1 MSKFIWLPEHC
12 EQLRSLRI
20 AAGIDI
26 STLASNH
33 SLSKMQIK
41 QLEEG
46 GESAFYTPEIKFT
59 VGRKLIRSFG
69 VEVVHIEHKEEAI
82 ESDLFAVVAELPAP
96 LAEGVAHTK
105 LTKILE
111 SFNFRGSI
119 NHFYLIC
126 FGVTLIAL
134 FFFLGQRPDS
144 MKEALEGPKKIPIQ
158 TEEKVDSGTD
168 VESARGLLSTEKMNN
183 INESTECDWGTH
195 SVEKNAPK
203 PIKPG
208 NYVHLV
214 ASDSV
219 SVCVMDHANE
229 IKTLIFKP
237 MEAKTVHGHPPFKIF
252 SHEFS
257 KIKLYYQG
265 NLIRIPEPFPEQI
278 ILNEKS

>member
-69 VEVVHIEHKEEAI
+69 VEVVHIEPKEEAI

-119 NHFYLIC
+119 NYFYLIC

-134 FFFLGQRPDS
+134 FFFLGQRPDL
-144 MKEALEGPKKIPIQ
+144 MKEDLGKQINAPH
-158 TEEKVDSGTD
+158 TEQKAVFLPSVASDK
-168 VESARGLLSTEKMNN
+168 GLSSTVKMNN
-183 INESTECDWGTH
+183 INESIECDWGTH

-208 NYVHLV
+208 NYVYLV
-214 ASDSV
+214 ASESA
-219 SVCVMDHANE
+219 SVCVMDHSNA
-229 IKTLIFKP
+229 IKVLSFKP
-237 MEAKTVHGHPPFKIF
+237 MEAKTVHGLPPFKIF
-252 SHEFS
+252 SHEFP
-257 KIKLYYQG
+257 KLKLYYQG
-265 NLIRIPEPFPEQI
+265 NLIRISEPFPEQI
-278 ILNEKS
+278 ILSEKS

>member
-46 GESAFYTPEIKFT
+46 GESAFYTPEIKFK

-69 VEVVHIEHKEEAI
+69 VEVVHIEPKEEAI

-119 NHFYLIC
+119 NYFYLIC

-144 MKEALEGPKKIPIQ
+144 MKEDLGKQINAPH
-158 TEEKVDSGTD
+158 TEQKAVFLPSVASDK
-168 VESARGLLSTEKMNN
+168 GLSSTVKMNN
-183 INESTECDWGTH
+183 INESIECDWGTH

-208 NYVHLV
+208 NYVYLV
-214 ASDSV
+214 ASESA
-219 SVCVMDHANE
+219 SVCVMDHSNA
-229 IKTLIFKP
+229 IKVLSFKP
-237 MEAKTVHGHPPFKIF
+237 MEAKTVHGQPPFKIF

-257 KIKLYYQG
+257 KLKLYYQG
-265 NLIRIPEPFPEQI
+265 NLIRITEPFPEQI
-278 ILNEKS
+278 FLNEKS

>member
-69 VEVVHIEHKEEAI
+69 VEVVHIEPKEEAI

-119 NHFYLIC
+119 NYFYLIC

-144 MKEALEGPKKIPIQ
+144 MKEDLGKQINAPH
-158 TEEKVDSGTD
+158 TEQKAVFLPSVASDI
-168 VESARGLLSTEKMNN
+168 GLSSTVKMNN
-183 INESTECDWGTH
+183 INESIECDWGTH

-208 NYVHLV
+208 NYVYLV
-214 ASDSV
+214 ASESA
-219 SVCVMDHANE
+219 SVCVMDHSNA
-229 IKTLIFKP
+229 IKVLSFKP
-237 MEAKTVHGHPPFKIF
+237 MEAKTVHGQPPFKIF

-257 KIKLYYQG
+257 KLKLYYQG
-265 NLIRIPEPFPEQI
+265 NLIRITEPFPEQI
-278 ILNEKS
+278 FLNEKS

>member
-69 VEVVHIEHKEEAI
+69 VEVVHIEPKEEAI

-119 NHFYLIC
+119 NYFYLIC

-144 MKEALEGPKKIPIQ
+144 MKEDLGKQINAPH
-158 TEEKVDSGTD
+158 TEQKAVFLPSVASDK
-168 VESARGLLSTEKMNN
+168 GLSSTVKMNN
-183 INESTECDWGTH
+183 INESIECDWGIH

-208 NYVHLV
+208 NYVYLV
-214 ASDSV
+214 ASESA
-219 SVCVMDHANE
+219 SVCVMDHSNA
-229 IKTLIFKP
+229 IKVLSFKP
-237 MEAKTVHGHPPFKIF
+237 MEAKTVHGLPPFKIF
-252 SHEFS
+252 SHEFP
-257 KIKLYYQG
+257 KLKLYYQG
-265 NLIRIPEPFPEQI
+265 NLIRISEPFPEQI
-278 ILNEKS
+278 ILSEKS

>member
-69 VEVVHIEHKEEAI
+69 VEVVHIEPKEEAI

-96 LAEGVAHTK
+96 LVEGVAHTK

-119 NHFYLIC
+119 NYFYLIC

-144 MKEALEGPKKIPIQ
+144 MKEDLGKQINAPH
-158 TEEKVDSGTD
+158 TEQKAVFLPSVASDK
-168 VESARGLLSTEKMNN
+168 GLSSTVKMNN
-183 INESTECDWGTH
+183 INESIECDWGTH

-208 NYVHLV
+208 NYVYLV
-214 ASDSV
+214 ASESA
-219 SVCVMDHANE
+219 SVCVMDHSNA
-229 IKTLIFKP
+229 IKVLSFKP
-237 MEAKTVHGHPPFKIF
+237 MEAKTVHGLPPFKIF
-252 SHEFS
+252 SHEFP
-257 KIKLYYQG
+257 KLKLYYQG
-265 NLIRIPEPFPEQI
+265 NLIRISEPFPEQI
-278 ILNEKS
+278 ILSEKS

>member
-69 VEVVHIEHKEEAI
+69 VEVVHIAHKEEAI
-82 ESDLFAVVAELPAP
+82 ESGLFAVVAELPAP
-96 LAEGVAHTK
+96 LTEGVVYTK
-105 LTKILE
+105 LMKILE
-111 SFNFRGSI
+111 PFNFRVST
-119 NHFYLIC
+119 NHLYMIC

-134 FFFLGQRPDS
+134 FFFQSQRPDS
-144 MKEALEGPKKIPIQ
+144 MKEDIGKQKNAPH
-158 TEEKVDSGTD
+158 TEQKAVFLPS
-168 VESARGLLSTEKMNN
+168 VESDKGLSLTVKMNK
-183 INESTECDWGTH
+183 ISLSTECDWDTR
-195 SVEKNAPK
+195 SIEKIATK
-203 PIKPG
+203 PMKPG

-229 IKTLIFKP
+229 IKTLSFKP
-237 MEAKTVHGHPPFKIF
+237 MEAKTVHGQPPFKIF

>member
-69 VEVVHIEHKEEAI
+69 VEVVHIAHKEEAI
-82 ESDLFAVVAELPAP
+82 ESGLFAVVAELPAP

-119 NHFYLIC
+119 NYFYLIC

-144 MKEALEGPKKIPIQ
+144 MKEDLGKQINAPH
-158 TEEKVDSGTD
+158 TEQKAVFLPSVASDK
-168 VESARGLLSTEKMNN
+168 GLSSTVKMNN
-183 INESTECDWGTH
+183 INESIECDWGTH

-208 NYVHLV
+208 NYVYLV
-214 ASDSV
+214 ASESA
-219 SVCVMDHANE
+219 SVCVMDHSNA
-229 IKTLIFKP
+229 IKVLSFKP
-237 MEAKTVHGHPPFKIF
+237 MEAKTVHGQPPFKIF

-257 KIKLYYQG
+257 KLKLYYQG
-265 NLIRIPEPFPEQI
+265 NLIRITEPFPEQI
-278 ILNEKS
+278 FLNEKS

>member
-69 VEVVHIEHKEEAI
+69 VEVVHIEPKEEAI

-119 NHFYLIC
+119 NYFYLIC

-144 MKEALEGPKKIPIQ
+144 MKEDLGKQI
-158 TEEKVDSGTD
+158 
-168 VESARGLLSTEKMNN
+168 
-183 INESTECDWGTH
+183 
-195 SVEKNAPK
+195 NAP
-203 PIKPG
+203 
-208 NYVHLV
+208 HT
-214 ASDSV
+214 
-219 SVCVMDHANE
+219 E
-229 IKTLIFKP
+229 
-237 MEAKTVHGHPPFKIF
+237 
-252 SHEFS
+252 
-257 KIKLYYQG
+257 
-265 NLIRIPEPFPEQI
+265 
-278 ILNEKS
+278 

>member
-69 VEVVHIEHKEEAI
+69 VEVVNIEHKEEAI

-119 NHFYLIC
+119 NYFYLIC

-144 MKEALEGPKKIPIQ
+144 MKEDLGKQINAPH
-158 TEEKVDSGTD
+158 TEQKAVFLPSVASDK
-168 VESARGLLSTEKMNN
+168 GLSSTVKMNN
-183 INESTECDWGTH
+183 INPRFSNRDLSMIGIHQIPPSLALPFLMDTNR
-195 SVEKNAPK
+195 NA
-203 PIKPG
+203 
-208 NYVHLV
+208 
-214 ASDSV
+214 
-219 SVCVMDHANE
+219 
-229 IKTLIFKP
+229 
-237 MEAKTVHGHPPFKIF
+237 
-252 SHEFS
+252 
-257 KIKLYYQG
+257 Q
-265 NLIRIPEPFPEQI
+265 
-278 ILNEKS
+278 

>member
-33 SLSKMQIK
+33 SISKMQIK

-69 VEVVHIEHKEEAI
+69 VEVVHIEPKEEAI

-119 NHFYLIC
+119 NYFYLIC

-144 MKEALEGPKKIPIQ
+144 MKEDLGKQINAPH
-158 TEEKVDSGTD
+158 TEQKAVFLPSVASDK
-168 VESARGLLSTEKMNN
+168 GLSSTVKMNN
-183 INESTECDWGTH
+183 INESIECDWGTH

-208 NYVHLV
+208 NYVYLV
-214 ASDSV
+214 ASESA
-219 SVCVMDHANE
+219 SVCVMDHSNA
-229 IKTLIFKP
+229 IKVLSFKP
-237 MEAKTVHGHPPFKIF
+237 MEAKTVHGLPPFKIF
-252 SHEFS
+252 SHEFP
-257 KIKLYYQG
+257 KLKLYYQG
-265 NLIRIPEPFPEQI
+265 NLIRISEPFPEQI
-278 ILNEKS
+278 ILSEKS

>member
-69 VEVVHIEHKEEAI
+69 VEVVHIEPKEEAI
-82 ESDLFAVVAELPAP
+82 ESDLFAVVAESPAP

-119 NHFYLIC
+119 NYFYLIC

-144 MKEALEGPKKIPIQ
+144 MKEDLGKQINAPH
-158 TEEKVDSGTD
+158 TEQKAVFLPSVASDK
-168 VESARGLLSTEKMNN
+168 GLSSTVKMNN
-183 INESTECDWGTH
+183 INESIECDWGTH

-208 NYVHLV
+208 NYVYLV
-214 ASDSV
+214 ASESA

-229 IKTLIFKP
+229 VKTLSFKP
-237 MEAKTVHGHPPFKIF
+237 MEAKTIHGQPPFKIF
-252 SHEFS
+252 SHEFP
-257 KIKLYYQG
+257 KLKLYYQG
-265 NLIRIPEPFPEQI
+265 NLIRISEPFPEQI
-278 ILNEKS
+278 ILSEKS

>member
-1 MSKFIWLPEHC
+1 MNKFIWLPEHC
-12 EQLRSLRI
+12 EHLRSLRI

-26 STLASNH
+26 STLARNH

-59 VGRKLIRSFG
+59 IGRKLIRSFG
-69 VEVVHIEHKEEAI
+69 VEVVHLEHKEETLEAGL
-82 ESDLFAVVAELPAP
+82 DTLVAELPAP
-96 LAEGVAHTK
+96 LTHGVAQSK
-105 LTKILE
+105 LIKILE
-111 SFNFRGSI
+111 FFNFRVST
-119 NHFYLIC
+119 NYFFLIC
-126 FGVTLIAL
+126 FVLTLIAL
-134 FFFLGQRPDS
+134 FFFLSQWTDS
-144 MKEALEGPKKIPIQ
+144 MKKDLVKEKNALHTEQIP
-158 TEEKVDSGTD
+158 VFPLS
-168 VESARGLLSTEKMNN
+168 VESDKGLSSTVKMNN
-183 INESTECDWGTH
+183 ISLSTECDWDTR
-195 SVEKNAPK
+195 SIQKIAPN

-229 IKTLIFKP
+229 VKTLSFKT

-252 SHEFS
+252 SHDFA
-257 KIKLYYQG
+257 KLKLYYQG
-265 NLIRIPEPFPEQI
+265 NLIRITEPFPEQI

>member
-69 VEVVHIEHKEEAI
+69 VEVVHIEPKEEAI

-119 NHFYLIC
+119 NNFYLIC

-144 MKEALEGPKKIPIQ
+144 MKEDLGKQINAPH
-158 TEEKVDSGTD
+158 TEQKAVFLPSVASDK
-168 VESARGLLSTEKMNN
+168 GLSSTVKMNN
-183 INESTECDWGTH
+183 INESIECDWGTH

-208 NYVHLV
+208 NYVYLV
-214 ASDSV
+214 ASESA
-219 SVCVMDHANE
+219 SVCVMDHSNA
-229 IKTLIFKP
+229 IKVLSFKP
-237 MEAKTVHGHPPFKIF
+237 MEAKTVHGLPPFKIF
-252 SHEFS
+252 SHEFP
-257 KIKLYYQG
+257 KLKLYYQG

>member
-69 VEVVHIEHKEEAI
+69 VEVVHIEPKEEAI

-119 NHFYLIC
+119 NYFYLIC

-144 MKEALEGPKKIPIQ
+144 MKEDLGKQINAPH
-158 TEEKVDSGTD
+158 TEQKAVFLPSVASDK
-168 VESARGLLSTEKMNN
+168 GLSSTVKMNN
-183 INESTECDWGTH
+183 INESIECDWGTH

-229 IKTLIFKP
+229 VKTLSFKP
-237 MEAKTVHGHPPFKIF
+237 MEAKTIHGQPPFKIF

-257 KIKLYYQG
+257 KLKLYYQG
-265 NLIRIPEPFPEQI
+265 NLIRITEPFPEQI
-278 ILNEKS
+278 ILSEKS

>member
-69 VEVVHIEHKEEAI
+69 VEVVNIEHKEEAI
-82 ESDLFAVVAELPAP
+82 ESGLFAVVGELPAP
-96 LAEGVAHTK
+96 LVEGVAHTK
-105 LTKILE
+105 LIKILE
-111 SFNFRGSI
+111 PFNFRVST
-119 NHFYLIC
+119 NQLYLIC

-134 FFFLGQRPDS
+134 FFFLSQRPDS
-144 MKEALEGPKKIPIQ
+144 MKEDLGKQINASH
-158 TEEKVDSGTD
+158 TEQKAVFLPSVVSDK
-168 VESARGLLSTEKMNN
+168 GLSSTAKMNK
-183 INESTECDWGTH
+183 ISLSTECDWDTR
-195 SVEKNAPK
+195 SIEKIAPK
-203 PIKPG
+203 PMKPG

-229 IKTLIFKP
+229 IKTLSFKP
-237 MEAKTVHGHPPFKIF
+237 MEAKTVHGQPPFKIF

-265 NLIRIPEPFPEQI
+265 NLIRIPKPFPEQI

>member
-46 GESAFYTPEIKFT
+46 GESAFYTPEIKFK

-69 VEVVHIEHKEEAI
+69 VEVVHIEPKEEAI
-82 ESDLFAVVAELPAP
+82 ESDLFAVVAESPAP

-119 NHFYLIC
+119 NYFYLIC

-144 MKEALEGPKKIPIQ
+144 MKEDLGKQINAPH
-158 TEEKVDSGTD
+158 TEQKAVFLPSVASDK
-168 VESARGLLSTEKMNN
+168 GLSSTVKMNN
-183 INESTECDWGTH
+183 INESIECDWGTH

-208 NYVHLV
+208 NYVYLV
-214 ASDSV
+214 ASESA
-219 SVCVMDHANE
+219 SVCVMDHSNA
-229 IKTLIFKP
+229 IKVLSFKP
-237 MEAKTVHGHPPFKIF
+237 MEAKTVHGLPPFKIF
-252 SHEFS
+252 SHEFP
-257 KIKLYYQG
+257 KLKLYYQG
-265 NLIRIPEPFPEQI
+265 NLIRISEPFPEQI
-278 ILNEKS
+278 ILSEKS

>member
-12 EQLRSLRI
+12 EQLQSLRI

-69 VEVVHIEHKEEAI
+69 VEVVHIEPKEEAI

-119 NHFYLIC
+119 NYFYLIC

-134 FFFLGQRPDS
+134 FFFLSQWTAS
-144 MKEALEGPKKIPIQ
+144 MKKDFVKEKNAPHTEQIP
-158 TEEKVDSGTD
+158 VFPLS
-168 VESARGLLSTEKMNN
+168 VESDKGLPSTVKMNN
-183 INESTECDWGTH
+183 INLSTECDWDTR
-195 SVEKNAPK
+195 SIQKIAPN

-229 IKTLIFKP
+229 VKTLSFKP
-237 MEAKTVHGHPPFKIF
+237 MEAKTIHGQPPFKIF

-257 KIKLYYQG
+257 KLKLYYQG
-265 NLIRIPEPFPEQI
+265 NLIRITEPFPEQI
-278 ILNEKS
+278 FLNEKS

>member
-33 SLSKMQIK
+33 SLAKMQIK

-69 VEVVHIEHKEEAI
+69 VEVVHIEPKEEAI

-144 MKEALEGPKKIPIQ
+144 MKEDLGKQINAPH
-158 TEEKVDSGTD
+158 TEQKAVFLPSVASDK
-168 VESARGLLSTEKMNN
+168 GLSSTVKMNN
-183 INESTECDWGTH
+183 INESIECDWGTH

-208 NYVHLV
+208 NYVYLV
-214 ASDSV
+214 ASESA
-219 SVCVMDHANE
+219 SVCVMDHSNA
-229 IKTLIFKP
+229 IKVLSFKP
-237 MEAKTVHGHPPFKIF
+237 MEAKTVHGLPPFKIF
-252 SHEFS
+252 SHEFP
-257 KIKLYYQG
+257 KLKLYYQG
-265 NLIRIPEPFPEQI
+265 NLIRISEPFPEQI
-278 ILNEKS
+278 ILSEKS

>member
-33 SLSKMQIK
+33 SLSKLQIK

-69 VEVVHIEHKEEAI
+69 VEVVHIEPKEEAI

-119 NHFYLIC
+119 NYFYLIC

-144 MKEALEGPKKIPIQ
+144 MKEDLGKQINAPH
-158 TEEKVDSGTD
+158 TEQKAVFLPSVASDK
-168 VESARGLLSTEKMNN
+168 GLSSTVKMNN
-183 INESTECDWGTH
+183 INESIECDWGTH

-208 NYVHLV
+208 NYVYLV
-214 ASDSV
+214 ASESA
-219 SVCVMDHANE
+219 SVCVMDHSNA
-229 IKTLIFKP
+229 IKVLSFKP
-237 MEAKTVHGHPPFKIF
+237 MEAKTVHGQPPFKIF

-257 KIKLYYQG
+257 KLKLYYQG
-265 NLIRIPEPFPEQI
+265 NLIRITEPFPEQI
-278 ILNEKS
+278 FLNEKS